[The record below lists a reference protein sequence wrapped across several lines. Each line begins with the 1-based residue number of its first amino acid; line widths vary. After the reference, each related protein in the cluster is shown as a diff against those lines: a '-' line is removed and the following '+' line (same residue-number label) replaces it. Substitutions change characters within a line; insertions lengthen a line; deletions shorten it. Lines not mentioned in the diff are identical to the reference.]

1 MLQREMHRLERV
13 IYYSFYRAI
22 KRSIL
27 TDLESSKVLLKVL
40 FSLLFLAALPVLAVL
55 PEKNTKIRKTFNQA
69 NLSWEFRKSY
79 RKRVPPLPRVGSAKT
94 NHNYNLNNNNVLEWL
109 LYML

>member
-1 MLQREMHRLERV
+1 MCAVKLQSLLSSPSEQKTAKLSTYIIIAMLQREMHRLERV

-22 KRSIL
+22 KRCIL

-55 PEKNTKIRKTFNQA
+55 PEKNTKIRKTFKVVA
-69 NLSWEFRKSY
+69 VK
-79 RKRVPPLPRVGSAKT
+79 
-94 NHNYNLNNNNVLEWL
+94 H
-109 LYML
+109 